1 MTSLYREKKSLSEI
15 RVVTDHHCS
24 PAILERF
31 VWKGWNALSLTLGK
45 SYLKS
50 PQIVFV
56 KNKLVFSQ
64 NRENDRC
71 YKKKKTIR
79 IRDIIFI
86 ILNAD
91 FHAETIRNS
100 EVNEKNLSFKIY
112 MYTIPVFPI
121 VNKWVGKTMHLFS
134 CKLTP
139 NKNRDI
145 VKRLRTRLA
154 FTTEVPRSILAEKW
168 TIEFS
173 NDGMLYVTCQ
183 KLSDK
188 AAWISSNGIKTT
200 GCEENKLAQCV
211 RIEQIN
217 KQATSN

>member
-31 VWKGWNALSLTLGK
+31 VWKGWKALSLTLGK
-45 SYLKS
+45 SYIRS
-50 PQIVFV
+50 SQIVFV

-71 YKKKKTIR
+71 YKKKKKHTYTWHNFYNSKR
-79 IRDIIFI
+79 RFSCRNYSKLRSQWKEFI
-86 ILNAD
+86 
-91 FHAETIRNS
+91 
-100 EVNEKNLSFKIY
+100 FKIY

-145 VKRLRTRLA
+145 VKWLRTRLA
-154 FTTEVPRSILAEKW
+154 FTTEVPRSILAEQW
-168 TIEFS
+168 MIEFS

-183 KLSDK
+183 
-188 AAWISSNGIKTT
+188 NF
-200 GCEENKLAQCV
+200 
-211 RIEQIN
+211 
-217 KQATSN
+217 